1 MSFTPYSARLVPERG
16 LRLLVLSAGAL
27 TALVGVFVI
36 AGLGL
41 SPVSRYLVAALWLI
55 SSLRELWMI
64 GRAQHRFRAVRMYPG
79 GRAEL
84 SCRQGGCVHA
94 SLLAGSVVLPR
105 LAWLRFRIE
114 DGSRHAELLRRN
126 ARRGEQWRRL
136 QVLARHLGGT
146 R

>member
-16 LRLLVLSAGAL
+16 LRLLVLSAG
-27 TALVGVFVI
+27 TVTTVVGVCVI

-41 SPVSRYLVAALWLI
+41 APVSRLFAAALWLI
-55 SSLRELWMI
+55 SSLRELWLM
-64 GRAQHRFRAVRMYPG
+64 GRAQRRFRAVRMYPG

-84 SCRQGGCVHA
+84 SCRQGGRVGA

-105 LAWLRFRIE
+105 LAWLRFRTE
-114 DGSRHAELLRRN
+114 DGWRHAELLRRN
-126 ARRGEQWRRL
+126 AGRGEQWRRL